1 MQIDDSFLLTL
12 AELAEKGLNLSIVLS
27 VGGATIEGTII
38 SEEEY
43 HERLSE
49 LVEASS
55 PDQVEQAE
63 HLREFLRGAPSAY
76 DRAGMRH
83 LVEGGDRETA
93 RELREELSRPFI
105 HLRDTQILLPGGNFV
120 SMAGPW
126 RGRHSAVDGYWLEG
140 VV

>member
-12 AELAEKGLNLSIVLS
+12 AELAERGLNLSILLS

-49 LVEASS
+49 LVEAGS
-55 PDQVEQAE
+55 PEQAEQAE
-63 HLREFLRGAPSAY
+63 HLREFLRGAPSTRDESA
-76 DRAGMRH
+76 MRY
-83 LVEGGDRETA
+83 LDEGGDPETA
-93 RELREELSRPFI
+93 RELREALSLPFI
-105 HLRDTQILLPGGNFV
+105 HLRDTRILHPDGNFV
-120 SMAGPW
+120 SMAAPW
-126 RGRHSAVDGYWLEG
+126 RGKQSAVDGYWLGG